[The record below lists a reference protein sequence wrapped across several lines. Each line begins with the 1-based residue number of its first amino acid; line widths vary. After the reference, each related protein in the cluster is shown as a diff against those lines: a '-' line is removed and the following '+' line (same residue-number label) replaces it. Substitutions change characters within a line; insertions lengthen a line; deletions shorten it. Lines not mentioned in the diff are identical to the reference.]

1 MKCFVYMARKKDEN
15 LKCKPLK
22 NFYVLFLNK
31 KIKNEHTKI
40 ESEII
45 HKKYGKIQ

>member
-15 LKCKPLK
+15 PKCKPLK
-22 NFYVLFLNK
+22 DFCVLFLNK
-31 KIKNEHTKI
+31 KIKIAQTKI

-45 HKKYGKIQ
+45 HKKYRKIQ